1 MDSFPTS
8 EADVTPNRVSR
19 GELTVLRHAVK
30 GDGRSVGLV
39 TILPLLQ
46 ARHRRELRTEPH
58 WSKEEL
64 VRHPEPRELIRSMRK
79 AGNLDE
85 QGRPTYTLDERRSLT
100 ADVFENR
107 IVRQTV
113 DMVDERLGALADD
126 SGAGL
131 EAEAALLRRD
141 LTGARRQAPFLDDVS
156 PLTRVGAASATLT
169 QDPLYRTV
177 MGIRQRLLG

>member
-1 MDSFPTS
+1 M
-8 EADVTPNRVSR
+8 
-19 GELTVLRHAVK
+19 LRHAVK

-113 DMVDERLGALADD
+113 DMVDERLGALVDD